1 MIQHINTMRNE
12 SSIAALVAQAAVDE
26 ARAAG
31 LHGIADELDS
41 IRARV
46 ATLAL
51 RLWRGDGGA
60 L

>member
-1 MIQHINTMRNE
+1 MHTPKIITETDAHRN
-12 SSIAALVAQAAVDE
+12 ATQAEVDD

-41 IRARV
+41 IRARL

-51 RLWRGDGGA
+51 RVWWTEGGPR
-60 L
+60 